1 MWVLSRLG
9 GISIT
14 IPGGSGVP
22 PCAPPVPPL
31 ALLRS
36 LHCTTSMRLSTT
48 GPTFAR
54 CLIAHVQACGVA
66 VCEPILPH
74 VRPERALSRQVQHG
88 CRPGSFHA
96 RLPMYATLRTAQP
109 ATSLLGSVAGTQTA
123 GMFASRIEWR
133 PIKKILRGRA
143 KAHVCSRSSISLVN
157 CVCHEGWCS
166 VVYCS
171 QQQSSSLVSRNLRR
185 SGDPGS
191 CCECMNASSKRWAGE
206 TSLLLSCMPVGGKRP
221 TFCVCRAACSCELLR
236 GSRYMKRCGP
246 TVETVMKTPS
256 RQISALRMACL
267 VQLPLNEVSHHT
279 TRE

>member
-1 MWVLSRLG
+1 MQARRYCHLMWVLSRLG
-9 GISIT
+9 GISVT

-31 ALLRS
+31 ALSRS

-74 VRPERALSRQVQHG
+74 VRPEYALSRQVRHG

-123 GMFASRIEWR
+123 GLLASRIKWR
-133 PIKKILRGRA
+133 PIKK
-143 KAHVCSRSSISLVN
+143 N
-157 CVCHEGWCS
+157 
-166 VVYCS
+166 
-171 QQQSSSLVSRNLRR
+171 
-185 SGDPGS
+185 
-191 CCECMNASSKRWAGE
+191 
-206 TSLLLSCMPVGGKRP
+206 
-221 TFCVCRAACSCELLR
+221 
-236 GSRYMKRCGP
+236 
-246 TVETVMKTPS
+246 PS
-256 RQISALRMACL
+256 RPGKGACL
-267 VQLPLNEVSHHT
+267 LPQRHHLGELCVSQRLVQCRPVLPSAAVLFVGLT
-279 TRE
+279 

>member
-1 MWVLSRLG
+1 MRRGGVGGGGGRRLDRLGGKRVGRYRARRRERKIGHGAWLADVRCRRRCRSALQKNLGSGPRWFLAASQGFPPRRSYHHDKQNPTIRHVGCWAEWNQVRWLAAWLWDSFLRAIVQARRHPYLVWVLSRLG
-9 GISIT
+9 GISII

-36 LHCTTSMRLSTT
+36 LHCTTSMRLSTA

-109 ATSLLGSVAGTQTA
+109 ATSLLGSVDGMQTA

-133 PIKKILRGRA
+133 PIKKKSFEAG
-143 KAHVCSRSSISLVN
+143 
-157 CVCHEGWCS
+157 
-166 VVYCS
+166 
-171 QQQSSSLVSRNLRR
+171 QRR
-185 SGDPGS
+185 
-191 CCECMNASSKRWAGE
+191 M
-206 TSLLLSCMPVGGKRP
+206 
-221 TFCVCRAACSCELLR
+221 
-236 GSRYMKRCGP
+236 
-246 TVETVMKTPS
+246 
-256 RQISALRMACL
+256 SALAAA
-267 VQLPLNEVSHHT
+267 SAW
-279 TRE
+279 